1 MKICV
6 VVLVLS
12 FVGLSISSPQ
22 YGFLDNL
29 LGGGGRGPSGG
40 RPSQD
45 TPLCD
50 VRTSYIFP
58 EFGKNTHGLKRKI
71 LNGDI
76 RQSVKIVKC
85 LGLNAGWAIS
95 NTVIAK
101 CEQDF
106 SELKLFSMGK

>member
-58 EFGKNTHGLKRKI
+58 EFGKNI
-71 LNGDI
+71 LNGNI
-76 RQSVKIVKC
+76 RQSVKVVKC
-85 LGLNAGWAIS
+85 LGLNAGWAIR

-101 CEQDF
+101 CQQEF
-106 SELKLFSMGK
+106 SEVKLFSTGK

>member
-6 VVLVLS
+6 VVLSL
-12 FVGLSISSPQ
+12 VGLSISSPQ
-22 YGFLDNL
+22 FGLLDNIF
-29 LGGGGRGPSGG
+29 GGGGRGPSWG

-58 EFGKNTHGLKRKI
+58 EFKRKI

-76 RQSVKIVKC
+76 RQSVRIVKC
-85 LGLNAGWAIS
+85 LGLNAGWAIKD
-95 NTVIAK
+95 TVIAK

-106 SELKLFSMGK
+106 SEVKLFSMGK